1 MEQRSTMTPKQ
12 LERKA
17 KQLYSRKK
25 VIETVDEL
33 EEAIRTFMALQ
44 DKTTIYTE
52 KFTIRLMDGTL
63 DISVRPYIHMNQ
75 FTLNFSKSQRE
86 GGHYK

>member
-17 KQLYSRKK
+17 KQFYSRKK
-25 VIETVDEL
+25 LIETVVEL
-33 EEAIRTFMALQ
+33 EEAIRTFMALHH
-44 DKTTIYTE
+44 KTIIYTE

-86 GGHYK
+86 GGYYK